1 MGLECVKC
9 QVGDWDDFVAC
20 GVQAAVVALQQ
31 NPVVNAVI
39 DGDDIIYR
47 DYYDIS
53 IAVGTP
59 KGLVVPVIRR
69 AETLG
74 FSQIEQ
80 TINMLGKKARDGAL
94 AIDDMAGGTF
104 TISNG
109 GVYGSLLSTPIVNPP
124 QVQTLICFVGHACV
138 ASR

>member
-1 MGLECVKC
+1 MSR
-9 QVGDWDDFVAC
+9 
-20 GVQAAVVALQQ
+20 VQAAVVALQQ

-80 TINMLGKKARDGAL
+80 TINMLGKKARDGSL

-124 QVQTLICFVGHACV
+124 QVKNSIHMVHVLGVG
-138 ASR
+138 SG

>member
-1 MGLECVKC
+1 MSL
-9 QVGDWDDFVAC
+9 
-20 GVQAAVVALQQ
+20 VQAAVVALQQ

-80 TINMLGKKARDGAL
+80 TINMLGKKARDGSL

-124 QVQTLICFVGHACV
+124 QVKNSIHMVHVLGVG
-138 ASR
+138 SG